1 MSVKSLLTLGTTVL
15 LAACASQG
23 PTWNAYRVSMPNG
36 QQAYRVDCHGL
47 FEGQEACYSQA
58 AEICGNQQVQPLEQV
73 APLGDEQHPRD
84 VRILTFQCAT
94 PVRPAPPAP
103 AKPAPAPAPAPV
115 VAPVAPAKRI
125 TLDSD
130 ANFDTD
136 KATLKNDAR
145 DKLDVLIEAA
155 HGTRFRTVT
164 IGGYTDSTG
173 TVEHNQ
179 QLSERRAQAVAQYLR
194 EHGLRAQKFD
204 VRGFGESSPIASNT
218 TPAGRAKNRR
228 VDITLE

>member
-1 MSVKSLLTLGTTVL
+1 MSAKFFLILGATTL

-58 AEICGNQQVQPLEQV
+58 VQICGQKQVQPLEAV
-73 APLGDEQHPRD
+73 APLGDEQKPRD
-84 VRILTFQCAT
+84 VRMLTFQCAT
-94 PVRPAPPAP
+94 PAQPAPPVV
-103 AKPAPAPAPAPV
+103 AKPAPAPAAVAAP
-115 VAPVAPAKRI
+115 PIPPKRI

-136 KATLKNDAR
+136 KSVLKPDAR
-145 DKLDVLIEAA
+145 GKLDELIDAA
-155 HGTRFRTVT
+155 QGTSFRTAT
-164 IGGYTDSTG
+164 ISGYTDSTG
-173 TVEHNQ
+173 TAEHNR
-179 QLSERRAQAVAQYLR
+179 QLSEHRAQAVAQYLR
-194 EHGLRAQKFD
+194 EHGLRAQQFD
-204 VRGFGESSPIASNT
+204 VRGYGESNPLASNA
-218 TPAGRAKNRR
+218 TPAGRARNRR

>member
-1 MSVKSLLTLGTTVL
+1 MSAKSLLVIGVTVL

-47 FEGQEACYSQA
+47 FEGQEACYSEA
-58 AEICGNQQVQPLEQV
+58 VEICGQKQVQPLEAV
-73 APLGDEQHPRD
+73 APLGDEQNPRD

-94 PVRPAPPAP
+94 PAQPAPPA
-103 AKPAPAPAPAPV
+103 AVKPAPVPAPV
-115 VAPVAPAKRI
+115 AAAPVTAKHI

-136 KATLKNDAR
+136 KSTLKADAR

-155 HGTRFRTVT
+155 HGKPFKTVT
-164 IGGYTDSTG
+164 ISGYTDSTG
-173 TVEHNQ
+173 TAEHNQ
-179 QLSERRAQAVAQYLR
+179 QLSQRRAQSVAQYLR
-194 EHGLRAQKFD
+194 EHGLSAQKFD
-204 VRGFGESSPIASNT
+204 VRGYGENNPVASNA
-218 TPAGRAKNRR
+218 TPAGRTKNRR

>member
-1 MSVKSLLTLGTTVL
+1 MSAKSLLILGATVL

-23 PTWNAYRVSMPNG
+23 PTWNAYRVTMPNG

-58 AEICGNQQVQPLEQV
+58 VEICGKKQVQPLEAV
-73 APLGDEQHPRD
+73 APLGDEQNPRD

-94 PVRPAPPAP
+94 PAQPAPPVA
-103 AKPAPAPAPAPV
+103 AKPVPAPV
-115 VAPVAPAKRI
+115 VVPAAPPKRI

-130 ANFDTD
+130 ANFDID
-136 KATLKNDAR
+136 KSTLKADAR

-155 HGTRFRTVT
+155 HGTTFKTVT
-164 IGGYTDSTG
+164 ISGYTDSTG
-173 TVEHNQ
+173 SAEHNQ

-194 EHGLRAQKFD
+194 EHGLNAQKFD
-204 VRGFGESSPIASNT
+204 VRGYGESNPVASNAT
-218 TPAGRAKNRR
+218 APGRAKNRR

>member
-1 MSVKSLLTLGTTVL
+1 MSAKSLFILGATAL
-15 LAACASQG
+15 LAACSSSQG

-47 FEGQEACYSQA
+47 FEGQSTCYAQA
-58 AEICGNQQVQPLEQV
+58 AEICGKKPVQPLEAV
-73 APLGDEQHPRD
+73 APLGDEQNPRD

-94 PVRPAPPAP
+94 PAQPAPPVV
-103 AKPAPAPAPAPV
+103 AKPAPAPAPV
-115 VAPVAPAKRI
+115 VAPAAPPKRI

-136 KATLKNDAR
+136 KSTLKVDAR
-145 DKLDVLIEAA
+145 DRLDVLIEAA
-155 HGTRFRTVT
+155 HGTTFRTVT
-164 IGGYTDSTG
+164 ISGYTDSTG
-173 TVEHNQ
+173 TADHNQ

-194 EHGLRAQKFD
+194 EHGLRAQNFD
-204 VRGFGESSPIASNT
+204 VRGFGESNPLASNAT
-218 TPAGRAKNRR
+218 AAGRSKNRR

>member
-1 MSVKSLLTLGTTVL
+1 MSAKSLLILGVTAL
-15 LAACASQG
+15 LSACASQG

-47 FEGQEACYSQA
+47 FEGQQACYSQA
-58 AEICGNQQVQPLEQV
+58 VEICRKKQVQPLEAV
-73 APLGDEQHPRD
+73 APLGDEQNPRD

-94 PVRPAPPAP
+94 PAQPAPPVT
-103 AKPAPAPAPAPV
+103 AKPAPAPAPV
-115 VAPVAPAKRI
+115 VAPAAPPKRI

-136 KATLKNDAR
+136 KSKLKADAR

-155 HGTRFRTVT
+155 HGTTFKTVT
-164 IGGYTDSTG
+164 ISGYTDSTG
-173 TVEHNQ
+173 TATYNQ
-179 QLSERRAQAVAQYLR
+179 RLSERRAQAVAQYLR
-194 EHGLRAQKFD
+194 EHGLNAQKFD
-204 VRGFGESSPIASNT
+204 VRNYGESNPVSSNA

>member
-1 MSVKSLLTLGTTVL
+1 MSAKSLFILGATGL
-15 LAACASQG
+15 LVACASQG

-58 AEICGNQQVQPLEQV
+58 VEICGQKRVQPLEAV
-73 APLGDEQHPRD
+73 APLGDDQNPRD

-94 PVRPAPPAP
+94 PVQPAPPVAV
-103 AKPAPAPAPAPV
+103 KPAPAPV
-115 VAPVAPAKRI
+115 VVPAAPPKRI

-136 KATLKNDAR
+136 KSTLKADAR

-155 HGTRFRTVT
+155 HGTSFKTVT
-164 IGGYTDSTG
+164 INGYTDSTG
-173 TVEHNQ
+173 TTEHNQ

-204 VRGFGESSPIASNT
+204 VRGFGESDPLASNAT
-218 TPAGRAKNRR
+218 AAGRAKNRR
-228 VDITLE
+228 VDIVLE